1 MRFLGIGE
9 YNSLGD
15 MYFRLANARHEVR
28 VFIEAPEAH
37 EIFNGMI
44 DRTSDWRNELAW
56 IKDAGTD
63 GIILFESASK
73 GELQDQLRRDGYHVI
88 GGGAFGDKLE
98 SDRVFGQ
105 EVLRSL
111 GMQIAKSHAFD
122 SYEQAIA
129 FVRNSKCRYVY
140 KNNGSESA
148 STRNYVGEMDDGA
161 DMIALLSL
169 HRSRW
174 QSNTRPSFILMDYI
188 EGIEVGVGAYFN
200 GEAFLAPACLDWEHK
215 RFFPGNLGELTCEMG
230 TIVTY
235 RGAEKIFNLTLARM
249 TEKLR
254 ESNYCGYINLNTIV
268 NEQGI
273 WPLEFTCRFGY
284 PGFAICNA
292 LHDEGWDRI
301 FHKMVARNDLNI
313 KTRDGFAA
321 GVVLTVPPF
330 PYEYGYDDL
339 SKGTPICFRDTLTDA
354 DRNNLHFGEVALVG
368 SQLVTSGSV
377 GYVMVA
383 TGTGENIPAAQRQV
397 YDLVRKVVIPNMR
410 YRTDIGDKLVQH
422 DLGQLK
428 KQGYLE

>member
-1 MRFLGIGE
+1 MRVLGIGE

-15 MYFRLANARHEVR
+15 MYFRLAAAGHEVR

-37 EIFNGMI
+37 DIFKGMI
-44 DRTSDWRNELAW
+44 YRSSDWRAELPW
-56 IKDAGTD
+56 IKEAGTD
-63 GIILFESASK
+63 GIILFESAAK

-88 GGGAFGDKLE
+88 GSSAFGDRLE

-105 EVLRSL
+105 KILHGL
-111 GMQIAKSHAFD
+111 GMPIAKTYAFD
-122 SYEQAIA
+122 SYAQAIA
-129 FVRNSKCRYVY
+129 FVHTTQCRYVY

-148 STRNYVGEMDDGA
+148 STRNYVGEMDNGA

-169 HRSRW
+169 HQSRW
-174 QSNTRPSFILMDYI
+174 RGNVQPDFILMEHI

-200 GEAFLAPACLDWEHK
+200 GHEFLTPACLDWEHK
-215 RFFPGNLGELTCEMG
+215 RFFPGDLGELTCEMG

-235 RGAEKIFNLTLARM
+235 RGAATIFDLTLSRL
-249 TEKLR
+249 TEQLR

-268 NEQGI
+268 NENGI

-284 PGFAICNA
+284 PGFAICDA
-292 LHDEGWDRI
+292 LHAEGWDQI
-301 FHKMVARNDLNI
+301 FRKMIARSELDI

-339 SKGTPICFRDTLTDA
+339 SKGTPICFSDNLTEA
-354 DRNNLHFGEVALVG
+354 DKHNLHFGEVALLG
-368 SQLVTSGSV
+368 SQLITSGSV
-377 GYVMVA
+377 GYVMVV
-383 TGTGENIPAAQRQV
+383 TGTGETVPAAQQQV
-397 YDLVRKVVIPNMR
+397 YDRVRKVVVPNMR
-410 YRTDIGDKLVQH
+410 YRTDIGDKLVRH

-428 KQGYLE
+428 IMGYLA